1 MSEKDWAD
9 KIAEEKLPCSD
20 HCSGGVHIVS
30 HGVICPA
37 YFRGVIAQALR
48 AAWDRGVL
56 DCIRDEHKAL
66 VDTPMKMTFY
76 PPSDQTVDQL
86 VEVQKAIK

>member
-1 MSEKDWAD
+1 MSDILPTKDELAD
-9 KIAEEKLPCSD
+9 ELRRLLRL
-20 HCSGGVHIVS
+20 
-30 HGVICPA
+30 A
-37 YFRGVIAQALR
+37 YGEIESLR
-48 AAWDRGVL
+48 AQLAEARGVL
-56 DCIRDEHKAL
+56 SSIRDEHKAL